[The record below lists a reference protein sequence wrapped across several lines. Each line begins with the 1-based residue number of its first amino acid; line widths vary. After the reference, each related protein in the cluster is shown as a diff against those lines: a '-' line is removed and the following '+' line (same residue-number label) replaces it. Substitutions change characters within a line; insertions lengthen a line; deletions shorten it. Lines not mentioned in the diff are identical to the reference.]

1 MIKNVSNN
9 STAAVFKCPTCGKSY
24 SRKDFLARHQLNHKN
39 IRPFKCETCDLS
51 FTRRDMLSKHCKS
64 HSHQKMVEQK
74 AKATTNNIEE
84 DGAVPGGGGGG
95 NDHNPTTPLSGV
107 DNNKVDQYQ
116 TSSEAVSPATFN
128 EPNNEKSQV
137 SSNPYK
143 KLRIANFLNDYDEKI
158 YTPPLQPSII
168 RPSSSSTLS
177 GAAVDVNFG
186 NLIRINSQLLQNRNN
201 PSSPSH
207 LKRSY
212 SNSDHSIDTNS
223 LDESPKEF
231 LSLLDMSGGFIDN
244 LLWLFTDNFPEE
256 MLNENNLVSHP
267 ESAVIDVD
275 ATTKFDIAPASYN
288 VTDAHTHMFGS
299 KRFKINET
307 TRLKI
312 LEFFSDLE
320 SLKNVSLSRLDEYMD
335 LYWFNFAQ
343 TFPIIHQVTFDPNKA
358 DIYLLISILII
369 GMAHTADRLEYELSI
384 QINKNFRRRIKDVID
399 EDTQLSLPIMQA
411 LILHNFSAKN
421 FGDTKLTQ
429 MSQIDHGSNLLYLKF
444 SGFLENLS
452 AEPVIHKSKDSTS
465 EELYEQWQKW
475 IYYETSK
482 RTVFF
487 EYICDTQHITFNRAE
502 LSQFDIKS
510 ELPCSDQVWN
520 ASTPEEFFAA
530 YQIQPN
536 SLVTRP
542 KLNIH
547 ANDTTD
553 NHQKHR
559 TRSTRPGAVNNPA
572 NVKEDD
578 KFTKVV
584 MERYIHLPSGS
595 GNQYNSKV
603 LGKWPTFLW
612 TLKSFMTEYR
622 ENQREFSL
630 NCYSLFSRYII
641 LHSLIRVCWHARGH
655 GLLDLG
661 IISQNRLNEFF
672 NKLELAFANWK
683 GYFDLHIKLYDD
695 QLNTVDPKKGLT
707 NRINDNS
714 SIDEDT
720 LNKYSEIRSQV
731 LLNNYGP
738 TNACWANLSFFYVGL
753 FTLYADI
760 TSLSKFATEY
770 NKPLSTKFHQ
780 DLKELEHE
788 RNIVLVEQ
796 WARSSNAEIA
806 VIEACKYFTLV
817 YKHEETIN
825 TYSHVP
831 PSVLIATM
839 IIWCFEKKN
848 CFYDLERKLK
858 IGSREQ
864 LNLKPSKYFDRKG
877 DVIHSL
883 AREQAH
889 NYCELIAK
897 QANDRDDDS
906 QTDDDGKDLKS
917 LKIQKIK
924 EYKKRQEYTV
934 GVVCYGL
941 DLIRHCK
948 WPHSIDI
955 VEKLEHIVKSYD

>member
-84 DGAVPGGGGGG
+84 D
-95 NDHNPTTPLSGV
+95 V

-128 EPNNEKSQV
+128 EPNNE
-137 SSNPYK
+137 N
-143 KLRIANFLNDYDEKI
+143 
-158 YTPPLQPSII
+158 
-168 RPSSSSTLS
+168 
-177 GAAVDVNFG
+177 
-186 NLIRINSQLLQNRNN
+186 
-201 PSSPSH
+201 
-207 LKRSY
+207 
-212 SNSDHSIDTNS
+212 IDTNS

-312 LEFFSDLE
+312 LEIFSDLE

-553 NHQKHR
+553 NLQKHR
-559 TRSTRPGAVNNPA
+559 TRPTRP
-572 NVKEDD
+572 
-578 KFTKVV
+578 
-584 MERYIHLPSGS
+584 
-595 GNQYNSKV
+595 V

-695 QLNTVDPKKGLT
+695 QLNTVDPKKG
-707 NRINDNS
+707 
-714 SIDEDT
+714 
-720 LNKYSEIRSQV
+720 QV

-864 LNLKPSKYFDRKG
+864 LNLKPSKYFDRRG
-877 DVIHSL
+877 DIIHSL

-906 QTDDDGKDLKS
+906 QTDDDGKDVKS